1 MKSKLEVL
9 KEQQVSKELKV
20 SRVYLA

>member
-9 KEQQVSKELKV
+9 KELEVSKELKV

>member
-9 KEQQVSKELKV
+9 KELQVSKELKV